1 MWPRSLEKMLAA
13 LFLVFSLSTVARADA
28 VPSSWADHA
37 LMGRCFASPQVFIES
52 AFGAAAAE
60 DENIKS
66 RPASELKDGSVWV
79 IDSTA
84 GTNYQW
90 YLLQPGEGG
99 QLCLTL
105 YVPAAA
111 QIALSKSKAGLAAT
125 SKTQA
130 SPGFPAKQVD
140 FKRKQG
146 EARFSAVACQE
157 IDYSKSKAGTRHK
170 VGCAG
175 FFD

>member
-1 MWPRSLEKMLAA
+1 MLAA
-13 LFLVFSLSTVARADA
+13 LLLVFSFSTVAWGDVAPA
-28 VPSSWADHA
+28 SWADHA
-37 LMGRCFASPQVFIES
+37 LMGHCFANPQGFIES

-66 RPASELKDGSVWV
+66 RPASDLKDGSVWV
-79 IDSTA
+79 IDYTP

-105 YVPAAA
+105 FVPAAA
-111 QIALSKSKAGLAAT
+111 QVALSKSKGVLAAT

-146 EARFSAVACQE
+146 EGRFSPVTCQE
-157 IDYSKSKAGTRHK
+157 IDYTKSKTGTRRK
-170 VGCAG
+170 VDCAG
-175 FFD
+175 VFD